1 MKIKAGL
8 ILLITGLLSFSSQAI
23 IIRHDVAPNRYTVG
37 PSDFPSVFFL
47 EQRGNRKVCVAT
59 VIHRQWAITAA
70 HCTEETP
77 LAETIGNGQRF
88 SVQVGG
94 RDREIDGLIIH
105 PNYKQSPGIE
115 VDLALVRFQN
125 PANVPRPIPLQMDE
139 DELGAEISLV
149 GWGFFGLGT
158 TGRQYDDGSLRR
170 ARNRIT
176 SANRRLRIVFDDP
189 RELSGQAVDLE
200 GLPGLG
206 DSGGP
211 ALLETETGYRLA
223 GIAIGEIEGSDFSEE
238 TQGKYGS
245 VAIYERVT
253 QHLDWIETAIGG
265 KLSFDR

>member
-1 MKIKAGL
+1 MKIKVGF

-70 HCTEETP
+70 HCTEETT
-77 LAETIGNGQRF
+77 LAETIGTGQRF
-88 SVQVGG
+88 SVRVGG
-94 RDREIDGLIIH
+94 QAREIERVVIH
-105 PNYKQSPGIE
+105 PDYDQSSE
-115 VDLALVRFQN
+115 VDVDLALLRFRES
-125 PANVPRPIPLQMDE
+125 ANMPRPIELQLDE
-139 DELGAEISLV
+139 DEIGAEISLV

-158 TGRQYDDGSLRR
+158 TGRQYDDGTLRR

-176 SANRRLRIVFDDP
+176 GANRRLRIVFDDP
-189 RELSGQAVDLE
+189 RERPNEVVDLE
-200 GLPGLG
+200 GLPSLG

-211 ALLETETGYRLA
+211 ALLETVAGYRLA
-223 GIAIGEIEGSDFSEE
+223 GVAVGEVEGSDFSEE

-245 VAIYERVT
+245 VAIYERVS
-253 QHLDWIETAIGG
+253 QHLEWIEAVI
-265 KLSFDR
+265 SSN